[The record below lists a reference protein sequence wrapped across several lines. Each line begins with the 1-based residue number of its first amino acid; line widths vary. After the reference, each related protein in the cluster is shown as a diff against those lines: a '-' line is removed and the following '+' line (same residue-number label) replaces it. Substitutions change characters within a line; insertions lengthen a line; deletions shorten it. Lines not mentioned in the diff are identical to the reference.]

1 MLGPVCMQMSD
12 WLAKFDN
19 MRAVARRPPPSY
31 LRPAEV
37 DRPVAGAREGSLAPE
52 LPPLEEM
59 ARLDAAAAELD
70 LPDLAQGRSRGPRDV

>member
-1 MLGPVCMQMSD
+1 
-12 WLAKFDN
+12 

-31 LRPAEV
+31 LRPLEG
-37 DRPVAGAREGSLAPE
+37 DRPAGGALERSLAPE

-70 LPDLAQGRSRGPRDV
+70 LPELAQGRSRAAREP

>member
-1 MLGPVCMQMSD
+1 MLCSVYMQISD
-12 WLAKFDN
+12 WLAKFDS

-31 LRPAEV
+31 LRPTEGE
-37 DRPVAGAREGSLAPE
+37 RPAAGAREGSLAPE

-70 LPDLAQGRSRGPRDV
+70 LPDLAQGRSRGARDV